1 MVLKEAMLI
10 FDYFGISP
18 PIYYK
23 KTLLIKTQIG
33 ATISL
38 LFFIFIISITIYFS
52 LEHFQ
57 KKYPELNVYKN
68 YQDPNIALNTSNFFF
83 AIVFTDRNG
92 KFINIENESIYF
104 QRKKMVQSNHVI
116 NEGND
121 FRDQETKD
129 DPTVNISFV
138 PCKREYLTD
147 FDNADDEIKE
157 YIVKHG
163 HCFEMNNTF
172 LKGSPM
178 FTTNSTGFRYI
189 FGYDA
194 DHYYDYGSL
203 NQIFP
208 LRIQFFISN
217 RSTAIKYVQS

>member
-18 PIYYK
+18 QYITK

-38 LFFIFIISITIYFS
+38 LFFIFIISITVYFS
-52 LEHFQ
+52 LELFQ

-104 QRKKMVQSNHVI
+104 QR
-116 NEGND
+116 
-121 FRDQETKD
+121 
-129 DPTVNISFV
+129 
-138 PCKREYLTD
+138 
-147 FDNADDEIKE
+147 
-157 YIVKHG
+157 
-163 HCFEMNNTF
+163 
-172 LKGSPM
+172 
-178 FTTNSTGFRYI
+178 
-189 FGYDA
+189 
-194 DHYYDYGSL
+194 
-203 NQIFP
+203 
-208 LRIQFFISN
+208 
-217 RSTAIKYVQS
+217 

>member
-1 MVLKEAMLI
+1 M
-10 FDYFGISP
+10 ISESR
-18 PIYYK
+18 K
-23 KTLLIKTQIG
+23 RRMTLLLI
-33 ATISL
+33 L
-38 LFFIFIISITIYFS
+38 VLF
-52 LEHFQ
+52 L
-57 KKYPELNVYKN
+57 
-68 YQDPNIALNTSNFFF
+68 
-83 AIVFTDRNG
+83 
-92 KFINIENESIYF
+92 
-104 QRKKMVQSNHVI
+104 
-116 NEGND
+116 
-121 FRDQETKD
+121 
-129 DPTVNISFV
+129 V